1 MCFSHRPTQTDT
13 DEFFAKRCSFRS
25 DKACRGVALAKTGH
39 PNEISLLGN
48 ALSISQHVRVSPC
61 GSVANQ
67 KIRKDKKLSKTK
79 ETIKTFIVE
88 NFLFGSED
96 GLKDETSFLEEGII
110 DSTGILE
117 LVTFLEEEFSIAIED
132 EELVP
137 ENLDSI
143 NNVTA
148 FLEKKIAA

>member
-1 MCFSHRPTQTDT
+1 MS
-13 DEFFAKRCSFRS
+13 E
-25 DKACRGVALAKTGH
+25 
-39 PNEISLLGN
+39 
-48 ALSISQHVRVSPC
+48 
-61 GSVANQ
+61 
-67 KIRKDKKLSKTK
+67 TK

-143 NNVTA
+143 NNVTT
-148 FLEKKIAA
+148 FLERKIAA